1 MNKFLKKYFTI
12 AKCSEAILIKKK
24 QIKKNFLISFIE
36 KDHFFSISD
45 SRHSMNIK
53 ILRFS
58 QDELVSEING
68 IDFSFNNSLRRIL
81 LSEAE
86 TITID
91 RVFFYDNS
99 SVFNDEMIAHRLGLI
114 PVFVN
119 SNFLKYISE
128 KKNKNSHKI
137 FFELKISQP
146 SQFLK
151 KISVFSD
158 SLKWKPYG
166 LSASLLKNSRIKP
179 VFRDILILK
188 LNPGQRIN
196 CECHCSIGKGNF
208 HAKFSPVATAFYR
221 IFPQVK
227 IIREIMNK
235 NAKKIYKKCPV
246 RVFEIRKKNDFDSLI
261 ISSTKHCTLCREC
274 TDPFD
279 SDLYP
284 IKIGRVKDKV
294 TFIIEST
301 GVMSPEK
308 LFSRAIFLLIGK
320 CNKSL
325 NILLKNFN
333 KRLV

>member
-128 KKNKNSHKI
+128 KKK
-137 FFELKISQP
+137 Q
-146 SQFLK
+146 
-151 KISVFSD
+151 
-158 SLKWKPYG
+158 
-166 LSASLLKNSRIKP
+166 
-179 VFRDILILK
+179 
-188 LNPGQRIN
+188 
-196 CECHCSIGKGNF
+196 
-208 HAKFSPVATAFYR
+208 KFS
-221 IFPQVK
+221 
-227 IIREIMNK
+227 
-235 NAKKIYKKCPV
+235 
-246 RVFEIRKKNDFDSLI
+246 
-261 ISSTKHCTLCREC
+261 
-274 TDPFD
+274 
-279 SDLYP
+279 
-284 IKIGRVKDKV
+284 
-294 TFIIEST
+294 
-301 GVMSPEK
+301 
-308 LFSRAIFLLIGK
+308 
-320 CNKSL
+320 
-325 NILLKNFN
+325 
-333 KRLV
+333 